1 MKKKRRTLKRLKNV
15 EGKNQEQLKA
25 IEKNNQLKNDG
36 TKSVVLL
43 KDGLKELIKS
53 YPILMS

>member
-1 MKKKRRTLKRLKNV
+1 MKRLKNI

-43 KDGLKELIKS
+43 KDRLKELIKS